1 MALGSARQDTVTA
14 LCLLSQVTICGGV
27 LFVYLQQTVSVVQAD
42 WQAENW
48 VKLAGKLLE
57 ECFDHQISE
66 CWSRSRVEQL
76 S

>member
-1 MALGSARQDTVTA
+1 M
-14 LCLLSQVTICGGV
+14 
-27 LFVYLQQTVSVVQAD
+27 YLQQTVSVVQAD